1 MHSTLAPLTISRV
14 EGFAGRWLKETVGRG
29 SSSKV
34 SVYQNHTH
42 APRGKPHA
50 DIDLN
55 CTGPVKSL
63 RRLFALKWFMG
74 SRHIDN
80 LLGNRHIDNLTVIP
94 EHGLQG
100 HVIALFLASG
110 DPHTVYDLVVDTRP
124 HIIEVDKGGE

>member
-1 MHSTLAPLTISRV
+1 
-14 EGFAGRWLKETVGRG
+14 
-29 SSSKV
+29 
-34 SVYQNHTH
+34 
-42 APRGKPHA
+42 
-50 DIDLN
+50 
-55 CTGPVKSL
+55 
-63 RRLFALKWFMG
+63 MG

-124 HIIEVDKGGE
+124 HIIEVDKGGEWQFG